1 MYGDRRSLRIGRP
14 HPSDET
20 RSCGVVSVPAAA
32 GIVVLLLVGAG
43 LINRMGMARFAEPV
57 PVAPPVS
64 LAEVPTS
71 VEGWRGETLAIP
83 SITEEYMRTNFA
95 DDYISR
101 RYMDA
106 ERHLWADIYVVY
118 CSSRP
123 AGMLGHRPGVCF
135 PAHGWV
141 HDETSESE
149 FETRSGRR
157 MPCLVHHFHKQ
168 TPDYGRVVV
177 LNFYVLNGEVTLR
190 EGDFSGLF
198 GRRPNISG
206 NPARYVAQIQ
216 ISSSVEHSARSLAA
230 VLTDSILAIL
240 PDQDGHVS
248 WSAAQGLSP

>member
-1 MYGDRRSLRIGRP
+1 MYGDVRSLTAGRSR
-14 HPSDET
+14 PSDGT
-20 RSCGVVSVPAAA
+20 RSCGMVSIQVSA
-32 GIVVLLLVGAG
+32 GVAVLLLVGAG
-43 LINRMGMARFAEPV
+43 LVYRMGLARFEEPM

-64 LAEVPTS
+64 LAEIPMT
-71 VEGWRGETLAIP
+71 VEDWTGETLAIP
-83 SITEEYMRTNFA
+83 SITEEYMRANFA

-101 RYMDA
+101 RYIDA
-106 ERHLWADIYVVY
+106 ERHMWADVYVVY

-123 AGMLGHRPGVCF
+123 AGMLGHRPRVCF

-149 FETRSGRR
+149 FRTRSGRR
-157 MPCLVHHFHKQ
+157 RPCLVHHFHKQ

-230 VLTDSILAIL
+230 VLADSILAIL
-240 PDQDGHVS
+240 PDEDGRVT